1 MSIFAMFG
9 VVPTILV
16 KTPVKTFLGKTPVKQ
31 NKKYNI
37 IKKYIHDK
45 IVHNIVRKIKIGDIF
60 NEKLKTT
67 KLSPHIKF

>member
-37 IKKYIHDK
+37 IKKIYPRQNRTQHRTQNKDRR
-45 IVHNIVRKIKIGDIF
+45 HFQRKTK
-60 NEKLKTT
+60 NNKT
-67 KLSPHIKF
+67 